1 MASLELSPLS
11 EHFDED
17 QIAAVEAALAEADSS
32 PLDIDQDA
40 DVQLVAGDLD
50 DALFAEF
57 MDLLDKADS
66 RCDVY
71 VPPDF
76 ENTIEVDDYIVGSA
90 PTLLLALEDMR
101 EELDIESVDDDEEE
115 IDEGSEFEDL
125 EEDED
130 SFNDDYEAFDDLRSP
145 EMKRMWELMYK
156 SARACVRRGVC
167 LFVRT

>member
-11 EHFDED
+11 EHFDDD

-32 PLDIDQDA
+32 PLDIDEDA

-57 MDLLDKADS
+57 MDLLDKAEAK
-66 RCDVY
+66 CDVY

-76 ENTIEVDDYIVGSA
+76 ENTIELDDYVVGSA
-90 PTLLLALEDMR
+90 PTLLLALEDLR
-101 EELDIESVDDDEEE
+101 EELEIESVDDDEEE
-115 IDEGSEFEDL
+115 IDEDSEFEDL
-125 EEDED
+125 DEDED
-130 SFNDDYEAFDDLRSP
+130 SFADDYEAFDDLRGP

-167 LFVRT
+167 LFVRD